1 MKVVFLQA
9 AEQTLIEIYR
19 YIAIENHAPE
29 SADKLIAELQEKTVS
44 LLSHSP
50 EIGRR
55 IDDEFNIRFIV
66 VRNYSVVYK
75 VENDKISVMNI
86 YRAGRNWRN

>member
-1 MKVVFLQA
+1 MKVVFLEN
-9 AEQTLIEIYR
+9 AEQELVAIYR
-19 YIAIENHAPE
+19 YIAVENNAPD
-29 SADKLIAELQEKTVS
+29 SAEKLVSELEEKTVN

-66 VRNYSVVYK
+66 VRNYSIVYK
-75 VENDKISVMNI
+75 VENDRVSVMNI
-86 YRAGRNWRN
+86 YRAGRNWR